1 MRVLVTGAGG
11 FIGSRAVELLR
22 DDHELVGIGRTEAPV
37 GLPEGVDW
45 IRADLASPLDV
56 AALPGG
62 VDAVV
67 HLAQS
72 RRYADLPAGASDV
85 FEVNVRSTFELLEYA
100 RGAGAAAFV
109 LASSGGV
116 YRRSPEPLTEGDPVQ
131 AADLYLGSKLAS
143 EGLLGSYAGEFRTVA
158 LRPFFVF
165 GPKQPTMMVAGLVR
179 RVVAG
184 EEITV
189 NGDPGLRLNPTF
201 VDDAVAA
208 IGAAIGGDTRG
219 PVNVAGSDVV
229 SFTELVAAI
238 GEIAGT
244 EPRLLH
250 RDAPAD
256 HDLVADNSRMRAE
269 LGVEPTALRAGLQ
282 ATIES

>member
-1 MRVLVTGAGG
+1 MTGAGG
-11 FIGSRAVELLR
+11 FVGSRALDLLR
-22 DDHELVGIGRTEAPV
+22 DDHELVGIGRTEAPG
-37 GLPEGVDW
+37 GLPDGVEW
-45 IRADLASPLDV
+45 VQADLASPLDV
-56 AALPGG
+56 AALPREI
-62 VDAVV
+62 DAVV

-116 YRRSPEPLTEGDPVQ
+116 YRRSPEPLTERDPVE
-131 AADLYLGSKLAS
+131 ATDLYFGSKLAS
-143 EGLLGSYAGEFRTVA
+143 EGLLSSYAGDFRTVA

-165 GPKQPTMMVAGLVR
+165 GPKQPTMMVAGLIR
-179 RVVAG
+179 RVQAG
-184 EEITV
+184 EEIAV

-208 IGAAIGGDTRG
+208 IGAALDGDASG
-219 PVNVAGSDVV
+219 AVNVAGGDIV

-244 EPRLLH
+244 EPRLTH

-256 HDLVADNSRMRAE
+256 PDLVGDNSRMRGE
-269 LGVEPTALRAGLQ
+269 LGVDPTPLRAGLQ
-282 ATIES
+282 ATIEP